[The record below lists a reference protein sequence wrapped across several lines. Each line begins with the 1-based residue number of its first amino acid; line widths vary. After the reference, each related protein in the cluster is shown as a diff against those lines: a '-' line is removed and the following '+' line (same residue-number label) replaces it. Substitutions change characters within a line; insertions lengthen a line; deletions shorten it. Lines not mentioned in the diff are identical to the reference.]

1 MELIDIIMYSLA
13 GALVLAIIIGLGI
26 ANSAGTNLIRTY
38 REYEKRIVD
47 YTNPFAFA
55 QQVSQGEF
63 NGTIRCDV
71 CKGFL
76 TDHYY
81 RGTISLSE
89 QTVKTSSI
97 SSMSVVAH
105 ELGHAVQYR
114 DEPAKM
120 AKFNKK
126 RRTSRLL
133 GKFTVPLFLIGLVC
147 MVISLLEENQI
158 LTIASIVVM
167 AGALVMFVFG
177 LSVQISTI
185 KIEKEAS
192 ENALVLLERYAY
204 LDEYQ
209 IKLARKVL
217 ASAKLTYIAQFLK
230 SVLSWTMLVKKYD
243 FY

>member
-1 MELIDIIMYSLA
+1 MELIDIIMYGLL
-13 GALVLAIIIGLGI
+13 GVLVLALVIGLGI

-38 REYEKRIVD
+38 REYERTIVD

-55 QQVSQGEF
+55 EQVSNGEF
-63 NGTIRCDV
+63 GGNIRCEV

-89 QTVKTSSI
+89 QTIKTSSI

-126 RRTSRLL
+126 RRTSALL

-147 MVISLLEENQI
+147 MVISLLEKNQV

-192 ENALVLLERYAY
+192 ENALVLLQKYAY
-204 LDEYQ
+204 LDDYQ
-209 IKLARKVL
+209 IKLAKKVL
-217 ASAKLTYIAQFLK
+217 SSAKLTYIAQFLK